1 MDAYQ
6 QPQRYMRPPPQPPP
20 LPTSDPHHQQF
31 QHHQQP
37 PPPWFSNQF
46 QYHHSQSPS
55 PPPLQWAPPPPPP
68 PHSDH
73 LPPPGSAY
81 PTPPHPYPAHPPPL
95 HHHNQFPPPPPS
107 RTHVPP
113 HLPPPP
119 PPPPHSQFPQ
129 SYPQAS
135 QDWGSTN
142 WPHPQ
147 GWSYPAHNN
156 EEDWAARARAWADA
170 KTAMENQ
177 HSQSQFTPVGR
188 VEDQS
193 HYYDQYPQAVDAHY
207 PDIQDQSLSAP
218 SYQQFPVS
226 DTRLPYNI
234 RDGTSAGDSS
244 AVFHHQGNILTSS
257 SVHQQEVPSSY
268 SSITGKEDKTDQNE
282 QSYKLLSLPNS
293 SAQEGQHHLPMPVPF
308 TYGNQ
313 SADATTNLADQP
325 LDFAPRFNRDR
336 DQHMQSTYS
345 HHDSV
350 GPVRSID
357 PHSINSWTPPI
368 TPGLVYPSISP
379 DITSGAQQHDPSLA
393 IQSPVPRHVAPPFGT
408 FHGPGQP
415 AIPSG
420 GIPFAL
426 STGPALHPTTA
437 FSGDAYGISTVSER
451 PKKPSVPNWL
461 KEEIKKAVITSSS
474 VDHPKEVTQSVED
487 EGIDKS
493 IGKGDQADS
502 KSIDSSRSTEE
513 EEDEDDVEAERTAAI
528 NQEIKRVLT
537 EVLLKVTD
545 ELFDEI
551 ATKVIGEDDLTVS
564 VEQNTIT
571 SNHKESPSSLSA
583 VPVTKATAK
592 VLIPASAKDSNTKIV
607 GEKSSSSSPGDILGL
622 GNYASDDEDGDDEI
636 RSSSLTNSNQQSG
649 IKTLTED
656 THDAAENGISKL
668 LQEHG
673 RSKKN
678 MESGMGKT
686 SSIEPKNNNGA
697 AVSELNDNRVDGGL
711 GRAYSSKVISEDG
724 DEGIAVGGKMLVGT
738 NGSKNT
744 VGVMESGQPGE
755 YVSFKKTS
763 TNDPQHSETGMKLD
777 KSDRQESKKSSGKDF
792 VKEGEG
798 SKIKADAK
806 GEEKRRRPDERH
818 PRKDKA
824 DDWNG
829 PKERIKEPGE
839 RAKQSEARKKS
850 DHLDI
855 REDRKE
861 AERFHRGSAKEDTSR
876 KREHRKNEE
885 EDRSRKKNASE
896 SSRHKRRRSSSIS
909 SKGRN
914 SKDISVSHANNS
926 SDEASDDSKRKMQSR
941 KRNTSPSPV
950 RSRGRQVSRS
960 PHSKHSQ
967 RRHSPYSSLD
977 TTRGRRSRSKSPVRR
992 HR

>member
-1 MDAYQ
+1 MKKLD
-6 QPQRYMRPPPQPPP
+6 
-20 LPTSDPHHQQF
+20 
-31 QHHQQP
+31 
-37 PPPWFSNQF
+37 
-46 QYHHSQSPS
+46 
-55 PPPLQWAPPPPPP
+55 
-68 PHSDH
+68 
-73 LPPPGSAY
+73 
-81 PTPPHPYPAHPPPL
+81 
-95 HHHNQFPPPPPS
+95 
-107 RTHVPP
+107 
-113 HLPPPP
+113 
-119 PPPPHSQFPQ
+119 
-129 SYPQAS
+129 
-135 QDWGSTN
+135 
-142 WPHPQ
+142 
-147 GWSYPAHNN
+147 
-156 EEDWAARARAWADA
+156 
-170 KTAMENQ
+170 
-177 HSQSQFTPVGR
+177 
-188 VEDQS
+188 
-193 HYYDQYPQAVDAHY
+193 YD
-207 PDIQDQSLSAP
+207 
-218 SYQQFPVS
+218 
-226 DTRLPYNI
+226 
-234 RDGTSAGDSS
+234 
-244 AVFHHQGNILTSS
+244 
-257 SVHQQEVPSSY
+257 
-268 SSITGKEDKTDQNE
+268 
-282 QSYKLLSLPNS
+282 
-293 SAQEGQHHLPMPVPF
+293 
-308 TYGNQ
+308 
-313 SADATTNLADQP
+313 
-325 LDFAPRFNRDR
+325 
-336 DQHMQSTYS
+336 
-345 HHDSV
+345 
-350 GPVRSID
+350 
-357 PHSINSWTPPI
+357 
-368 TPGLVYPSISP
+368 
-379 DITSGAQQHDPSLA
+379 
-393 IQSPVPRHVAPPFGT
+393 
-408 FHGPGQP
+408 
-415 AIPSG
+415 
-420 GIPFAL
+420 
-426 STGPALHPTTA
+426 
-437 FSGDAYGISTVSER
+437 
-451 PKKPSVPNWL
+451 
-461 KEEIKKAVITSSS
+461 
-474 VDHPKEVTQSVED
+474 VT
-487 EGIDKS
+487 
-493 IGKGDQADS
+493 
-502 KSIDSSRSTEE
+502 
-513 EEDEDDVEAERTAAI
+513 
-528 NQEIKRVLT
+528 
-537 EVLLKVTD
+537 
-545 ELFDEI
+545 
-551 ATKVIGEDDLTVS
+551 

-592 VLIPASAKDSNTKIV
+592 VLIPASAKDSNTKSV

-777 KSDRQESKKSSGKDF
+777 KSDRRESKKSSGKDF

-855 REDRKE
+855 KEDRKE

-926 SDEASDDSKRKMQSR
+926 SDEASDDSKRFAITIFLLCLLSSVVLSGPYLQSYTAGR
-941 KRNTSPSPV
+941 CNQGNGTHHHHLSGLGEGTHLSKSLCFCSGLQM
-950 RSRGRQVSRS
+950 SRGC
-960 PHSKHSQ
+960 
-967 RRHSPYSSLD
+967 
-977 TTRGRRSRSKSPVRR
+977 
-992 HR
+992 